1 MIIPKQYGGLGF
13 SALAHHKVIQ
23 KLSSISSVVS
33 STVGVPNSL
42 GPGELLLHYGTPN
55 RRTTTCRGWRSVR
68 KCRASA

>member
-23 KLSSISSVVS
+23 KIAWVSSVVA

-42 GPGELLLHYGTPN
+42 GPGELLDRFGTQEQKELPAAPGD
-55 RRTTTCRGWRSVR
+55 RPG
-68 KCRASA
+68 SALLGL